1 VIAALLKKVAAAA
14 RTDGAVVDAP
24 APVATRAIAD
34 ADAVVEGVTILAL
47 AAEIAATE
55 TIPAML
61 TNAASVTVAI
71 PAVSSTNVAADA
83 AIADATVIAEAES
96 ETIPAMLTNAASAT
110 VAIPAV
116 SSTNAAADAAIADV
130 TAIADAI
137 TVASRFKKG
146 SATAEMPAASSTC

>member
-1 VIAALLKKVAAAA
+1 MSNQPTSVTEIGSAHHATATTTLRAASAVIAALLKKVAAAA

-61 TNAASVTVAI
+61 TNAAS
-71 PAVSSTNVAADA
+71 
-83 AIADATVIAEAES
+83 
-96 ETIPAMLTNAASAT
+96 AT